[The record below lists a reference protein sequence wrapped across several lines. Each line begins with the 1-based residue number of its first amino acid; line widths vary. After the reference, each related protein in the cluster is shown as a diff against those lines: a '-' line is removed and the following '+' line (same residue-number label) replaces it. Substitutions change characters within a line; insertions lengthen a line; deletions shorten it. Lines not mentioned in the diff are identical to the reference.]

1 MYIFTYAYIHIHIY
15 IYIYVLCYIP
25 VLSKYQIKSYV
36 VYGIIY
42 IYIHIYVCFMLYML
56 HVVYSDCSKVV
67 ECNGTCKQS

>member
-1 MYIFTYAYIHIHIY
+1 M
-15 IYIYVLCYIP
+15 YIYVLYYIP

-56 HVVYSDCSKVV
+56 HVVYSDCFKVV
-67 ECNGTCKQS
+67 EWQWNM